1 MGVGK
6 CKIGLIWSVALA
18 VVFALLPRYWELQ
31 TPPQVV
37 MNLPTIQLPKTEI
50 VEGTIQKNT
59 TLVATLVDLQIPR
72 ELAHQLADLI
82 QPVFDL
88 RKIRFGNLFRLEK
101 ETDGTLRKFE
111 YKIDDERILK
121 VEKAADSYKAEVEKL
136 EFEVRE
142 IVVSAAIESS
152 LYESLDDYEK
162 GVSLTVD
169 LADVF
174 SSEVDFNTEIQKG
187 DEIRVVVDAQYHEGT
202 FVKYGPI
209 QAAEL
214 VNAGRT
220 FRAFRF
226 NDSYYDSNG
235 NSMKRA
241 FLRSPL
247 KFEPR
252 ITSRFSRARLHP
264 ILGTVRSHLA
274 VDFGAPTGAPVVAA
288 ANGTI
293 VSAGWNGGYGQ
304 LVQIKHPN
312 GLTTGYAHLS
322 RITAGMRPGKAVKQ
336 GDVIGLVGATG
347 LATGPHLHYMMIRG
361 GQPINP
367 LSVKSEPPVPMEASL
382 KPHFLLYIAGL
393 QTMLQDATVQTATKD

>member
-18 VVFALLPRYWELQ
+18 VALALLPHYWELQ
-31 TPPQVV
+31 SQSHVV
-37 MNLPTIQLPKTEI
+37 TNLPTIQLPKTEI

-59 TLVATLVDLQIPR
+59 TLVATLVDLQIPT
-72 ELAHQLADLI
+72 ELAYQLADLI

-88 RKIRFGNLFRLEK
+88 RKIRFGNIFRLEK
-101 ETDGTLRKFE
+101 TTDGTLKKFE

-142 IVVSAAIESS
+142 TVVAASIESS
-152 LYESLDDYEK
+152 LYQSLGDYEK
-162 GVSLTVD
+162 GELLTVD
-169 LADVF
+169 LADIF
-174 SSEVDFNTEIQKG
+174 SSDVDFNTEIQKG
-187 DEIRVVVDAQYHEGT
+187 DEIRVVVDAQYHEGV

-214 VNAGRT
+214 VNAGRAY
-220 FRAFRF
+220 RAFRF
-226 NDSYYDSNG
+226 NDSYYDPNG

-252 ITSRFSRARLHP
+252 ITSGFSRARLHP

-274 VDFGAPTGAPVVAA
+274 VDFGAPTGAPVVAV

-304 LVQIKHPN
+304 LVQIKHTN

-322 RITAGMRPGKAVKQ
+322 RITAGIRRGKAVKQ
-336 GDVIGLVGATG
+336 GDVIGRVGSTG
-347 LATGPHLHYMMIRG
+347 LATGPHLHYMMTRG
-361 GQPINP
+361 GKPINP
-367 LSVKSEPPVPMEASL
+367 LSIKSEAPVPMQASL
-382 KPHFLLYIAGL
+382 KPQYLQHIAGL
-393 QTMLQDATVQTATKD
+393 QTMLKDVAIQTAAKD